1 MTGKSLIYGL
11 VLIGLLLAVG
21 DHLLAPP
28 LHASQGGGDA
38 CAPCGAPC
46 PN

>member
-1 MTGKSLIYGL
+1 MTGKPLIYGL
-11 VLIGLLLAVG
+11 ILVGLLLVVG